1 MKRTDFAVFLNKYLT
16 DYLVNTRGS
25 TEKTVDSYRY
35 AFVFLLEY
43 YSDVL
48 KIPAEKICLTDLTY
62 ENISGFYKWLQEYMH
77 NGISTRNQRQAAINS
92 FIRFVIYE
100 RPEYLTEFQRILG
113 IPKKKAPQKEISY
126 LKADGIKLLMDQIST
141 NDVKGLRDYVILML
155 MYTTGVRVTELI
167 TIKVKDL
174 SLSSPCTLLVYGKGQ
189 KSRFIPLN
197 SKVVPIIKKYLKA
210 MHYDNPARSD
220 DWLFINHMGNQFTR
234 QGICYLVRK
243 YAEKAHAV
251 DASLIPEDMSPHKI
265 RHSAAMGLVSAGVDL
280 IYIRDLLGHVSVKTT
295 EVYARADAKMKREA
309 IEAASKELVPKEN
322 ALWESNTSLKQ
333 WLKEFCKVAT

>member
-1 MKRTDFAVFLNKYLT
+1 MHSAGIRKRAKKSIHTIKQQG
-16 DYLVNTRGS
+16 GS
-25 TEKTVDSYRY
+25 
-35 AFVFLLEY
+35 
-43 YSDVL
+43 
-48 KIPAEKICLTDLTY
+48 
-62 ENISGFYKWLQEYMH
+62 H
-77 NGISTRNQRQAAINS
+77 NQ
-92 FIRFVIYE
+92 
-100 RPEYLTEFQRILG
+100 
-113 IPKKKAPQKEISY
+113 EISE
-126 LKADGIKLLMDQIST
+126 G
-141 NDVKGLRDYVILML
+141 
-155 MYTTGVRVTELI
+155 
-167 TIKVKDL
+167 
-174 SLSSPCTLLVYGKGQ
+174 
-189 KSRFIPLN
+189 
-197 SKVVPIIKKYLKA
+197 
-210 MHYDNPARSD
+210 YDDPARSD

-333 WLKEFCKVAT
+333 WLKEFCKAAT